1 MEKTTQM
8 VKKPETS
15 PKDFFLHLLSIVTL
29 YASAIS
35 FSTLVFQC
43 INYWFPDM
51 LAGYYSSS
59 ASFEA
64 TRWAIAML
72 VVFFP
77 THIATSMFL
86 NKEYG
91 VSPEKKE
98 LRIRRWLLYFT
109 LFITA
114 LIILGDLVALLL
126 NFMRGELTIRF
137 LLKVLT
143 IFFVAGS
150 IFGYYLWELKN
161 REFTKKIKTFI
172 YVISIIAGI
181 AVIVGF
187 FIAGSP
193 KTERARRFDEQRVSD
208 LQMLQSE
215 IVNYW
220 QRKQV
225 LPESL
230 DMLNDSIK
238 GFNAP
243 TDPNTK
249 SAYTYKRSGSES
261 FTLCA
266 TFETESIINDI
277 NTSRAIYGGWGGN
290 WDHKIGEVCFPRL
303 IDKDLY
309 PPIQGVPVQIKR

>member
-1 MEKTTQM
+1 MEQTIKR
-8 VKKPETS
+8 PETS

-43 INYWFPDM
+43 INYWFPDV

-64 TRWAIAML
+64 MRWAIAML

-77 THIATSMFL
+77 THIATSTFL

-98 LRIRRWLLYFT
+98 LRIRKWLLYFT
-109 LFITA
+109 LFVTA

-137 LLKVLT
+137 FLKVLT
-143 IFFVAGS
+143 IFFVSGS

-161 REFTKKIKTFI
+161 KEFTKKVKTFI
-172 YVISIIAGI
+172 YVISAIIGI

-193 KTERARRFDEQRVSD
+193 KTERARRFDEQRISD

-215 IVNYW
+215 ILNYW
-220 QRKQV
+220 QRKQM
-225 LPESL
+225 LPENL
-230 DMLNDSIK
+230 DALNDSIK
-238 GFNAP
+238 GFSAP
-243 TDPNTK
+243 MDPNTK
-249 SAYTYKRSGSES
+249 NAYVYMVNGPEA
-261 FTLCA
+261 FVLCA
-266 TFETESIINDI
+266 TFETNSEGVNDI
-277 NTSRAIYGGWGGN
+277 NTPRAIYGGWGGN
-290 WDHKIGEVCFPRL
+290 WEHKVGEECFSRS

-309 PPIQGVPVQIKR
+309 PPIIPTKLK

>member
-1 MEKTTQM
+1 M
-8 VKKPETS
+8 VPITKKPETS
-15 PKDFFLHLLSIVTL
+15 PKDFFLHLLSIVAL

-43 INYWFPDM
+43 INYWFPDV
-51 LAGYYSSS
+51 LAGYYSMSS
-59 ASFEA
+59 SFESM
-64 TRWAIAML
+64 RWAIAML

-98 LRIRRWLLYFT
+98 LRIRKWLLYFT
-109 LFITA
+109 LFVTA

-143 IFFVAGS
+143 VFFVAGS

-161 REFTKKIKTFI
+161 KEFTKKVKIFI
-172 YVISIIAGI
+172 YVISAIAGI
-181 AVIVGF
+181 VVIVGF

-193 KTERARRFDEQRVSD
+193 KMERARRFDEQRISD

-225 LPESL
+225 LPQNL
-230 DMLNDSIK
+230 DALNDSIR
-238 GFNAP
+238 GFSAP
-243 TDPNTK
+243 VDPNTK
-249 SAYTYKRSGSES
+249 HTYTYKVSGSEA
-261 FTLCA
+261 FVLCA
-266 TFETESIINDI
+266 TFETDSSGASDVNIP
-277 NTSRAIYGGWGGN
+277 RAVYGGVSGN
-290 WDHKIGEVCFPRL
+290 WEHGIGEKCFERV
-303 IDKDLY
+303 IDKELY
-309 PPIQGVPVQIKR
+309 PPIQNMPVQIKK

>member
-1 MEKTTQM
+1 MEQTTQIT
-8 VKKPETS
+8 KRPETS

-43 INYWFPDM
+43 INFWFPDV
-51 LAGYYSSS
+51 LGGYYSSS
-59 ASFEA
+59 SFEA
-64 TRWAIAML
+64 MRWAIAML
-72 VVFFP
+72 IVFFP

-98 LRIRRWLLYFT
+98 LRIRKWLLYFT
-109 LFITA
+109 LFVTA

-137 LLKVLT
+137 LLKVFT

-161 REFTKKIKTFI
+161 KEFTKKVKTFI
-172 YVISIIAGI
+172 YIVSIIAGI
-181 AVIVGF
+181 AIIAGF

-193 KTERARRFDEQRVSD
+193 KTERARRFDEQRISN

-225 LPESL
+225 LPENL
-230 DMLNDSIK
+230 DALNDSIK
-238 GFNAP
+238 GFSAP
-243 TDPNTK
+243 TDPSTK
-249 SAYTYKRSGSES
+249 KAYTYMVNGPEA
-261 FTLCA
+261 FVLCA
-266 TFETESIINDI
+266 TFETNSVGDDV
-277 NTSRAIYGGWGGN
+277 NTPRTMYGGWEGN
-290 WDHKIGEVCFPRL
+290 WDHKVGEECFSRS

-309 PPIQGVPVQIKR
+309 PPIQNVPVQIKK